1 MKKEKKSNYK
11 ARQSKNLWAQ
21 ANASKS
27 RLMID
32 DFIIHSHLCRLGR
45 RGAMMAGAVMF
56 AFSYLV
62 LVLAPNVWF
71 VYIGR

>member
-1 MKKEKKSNYK
+1 MVDSSCQSKNGTRKRIKDK
-11 ARQSKNLWAQ
+11 ARQ
-21 ANASKS
+21 
-27 RLMID
+27 IGHEF
-32 DFIIHSHLCRLGR
+32 FIYLSRLGR

-71 VYIGR
+71 VYVGR

>member
-1 MKKEKKSNYK
+1 MRKETD
-11 ARQSKNLWAQ
+11 SKTKQDKQKFTDTSSYL
-21 ANASKS
+21 SIK
-27 RLMID
+27 IV
-32 DFIIHSHLCRLGR
+32 DFTIASHLCRLGR

-56 AFSYLV
+56 AFSYLL

>member
-1 MKKEKKSNYK
+1 MAKLEDSSC
-11 ARQSKNLWAQ
+11 QSKNEKGKRFKD
-21 ANASKS
+21 KS
-27 RLMID
+27 ISIKIV
-32 DFIIHSHLCRLGR
+32 DFSIALHLCRLGR